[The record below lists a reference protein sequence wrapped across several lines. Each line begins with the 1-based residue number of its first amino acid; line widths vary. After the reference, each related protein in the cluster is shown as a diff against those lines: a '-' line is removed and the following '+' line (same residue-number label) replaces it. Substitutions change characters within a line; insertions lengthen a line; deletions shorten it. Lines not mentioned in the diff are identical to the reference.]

1 MGCKSLLSGRILAAM
16 SPCARFLRKDTP
28 SREAPAEF
36 RSRPFPRE
44 FFVTENGR
52 EADLDVACRSENGR
66 KTALLR
72 RVLEWNCTGTHL
84 CGGSI
89 SLSGLPPARVRVQP
103 LLGLSRGQRLG
114 ATILSMSAAEQ
125 LIEAAL
131 KLNHED
137 RAKLVEAVAASLEG
151 EGLGEEWEQTIA
163 RRVAE
168 LEDGSVLPV
177 AGEEVFRKL
186 GQRFGDK

>member
-1 MGCKSLLSGRILAAM
+1 MDCKSLLSVRILAAM

-28 SREAPAEF
+28 SREAPADF

-72 RVLEWNCTGTHL
+72 RVLEWNCIGTHL

-89 SLSGLPPARVRVQP
+89 SLSGLPPAKSEFSRS
-103 LLGLSRGQRLG
+103 LGC
-114 ATILSMSAAEQ
+114 
-125 LIEAAL
+125 
-131 KLNHED
+131 
-137 RAKLVEAVAASLEG
+137 RADNA
-151 EGLGEEWEQTIA
+151 
-163 RRVAE
+163 
-168 LEDGSVLPV
+168 
-177 AGEEVFRKL
+177 
-186 GQRFGDK
+186 